1 MSTINKEVMKHLIK
15 RKDLNYKIG
24 DGWMCEV
31 KKGGKPTGSKIQKD
45 DVVYIAQSGYA
56 IFGKGIISEI
66 KEIDPF
72 QSLGG
77 FIKYS
82 LHKSDVKDDAF
93 WLMKIKEYSKSDN
106 LKNIYILEYKVIN
119 VEQFDVCYPL
129 EKRFL
134 KTPAWYYLEDDFT
147 LPAIKKNTQLT
158 LHIPTRVRDEVYQ
171 KFNINTKIHYI
182 DIDHLVPKDIGGV
195 GNIIENLIPISS
207 SLNRRKSNHVPSKL
221 FELGKKFDIKIPS
234 YITFHPSLYLS
245 RPSELKLAK
254 EIVEKLNSQTI
265 EDIKNDYQLIRN
277 FHFPGASSIV

>member
-1 MSTINKEVMKHLIK
+1 
-15 RKDLNYKIG
+15 
-24 DGWMCEV
+24 
-31 KKGGKPTGSKIQKD
+31 
-45 DVVYIAQSGYA
+45 
-56 IFGKGIISEI
+56 
-66 KEIDPF
+66 
-72 QSLGG
+72 
-77 FIKYS
+77 
-82 LHKSDVKDDAF
+82 
-93 WLMKIKEYSKSDN
+93 
-106 LKNIYILEYKVIN
+106 
-119 VEQFDVCYPL
+119 VCYPL

-158 LHIPTRVRDEVYQ
+158 LHIPTSVRDEVYQ

-182 DIDHLVPKDIGGV
+182 DIDHLAPKDIGGV

-221 FELGKKFDIKIPS
+221 FELGKKFDVKIPS